1 MHNQNIGPEQELV
14 NFILSVD
21 RRLLTLKEF
30 QYEPLLM
37 ATDISEKVGRSLQN
51 ISRGLKELEKK
62 NVVACVNPESQTWKR
77 YILTETG
84 KQILKILKD
93 QSLL

>member
-51 ISRGLKELEKK
+51 ISRGLKEFEKK